1 MYIHADIDQ
10 MLIIFSN
17 HFLSTTSIMEI
28 NLHQTVKSDSQG
40 KVDSI
45 YSTII
50 PREKLEGEHGR
61 LTGGDDRANCR

>member
-1 MYIHADIDQ
+1 
-10 MLIIFSN
+10 
-17 HFLSTTSIMEI
+17 MEI